1 MDAKRL
7 AIAALVAGLMIA
19 APAAA
24 QGTFTEAWAGTWN
37 LEEGLRTCDTTVIL
51 GTSERTVEIAAG
63 DSPADWD
70 NQLSFSAASVDITDT
85 VFDYGGGSTVIDGGC
100 TVVTTVD
107 YDMTRDG
114 DSLTGLKRVDKT
126 NVVDQF
132 LLWDDLPEPT
142 TILGA
147 VVVALGGLYILY
159 RETRVTASA
168 RGDPGSAAG

>member
-114 DSLTGLKRVDKT
+114 DSLTGLKRVDI
-126 NVVDQF
+126 VV
-132 LLWDDLPEPT
+132 T
-142 TILGA
+142 GC
-147 VVVALGGLYILY
+147 
-159 RETRVTASA
+159 
-168 RGDPGSAAG
+168 PGSACTEYVITGSRGGSPVEQSTWTTVKAIYD